1 MADNTL
7 WPKIDTLLYMRD
19 LVSDVAT
26 HIYILSRSL
35 HKFVS
40 VDVRHS
46 KPLAAESCS

>member
-26 HIYILSRSL
+26 PIY
-35 HKFVS
+35 
-40 VDVRHS
+40 
-46 KPLAAESCS
+46 LAGRYTSSCP